1 MARPVGK
8 RGNEMSD
15 VALSAAVRSSL
26 LALQR
31 TTDLID
37 RTNNRLATGLR
48 VAGPVDD
55 PVAFFSSKALR
66 DRAFDFTERKGGID
80 QGISTVTAALDG
92 VESIDSLV
100 RQLKGI
106 ATSLKSATSSQFT
119 DLVSQFNNIRGQIG
133 DLANDAQFQGIN
145 LIDNTTESLTINFAN
160 NTTSLL
166 TIDAVN
172 LRQSGLLVDAMEIRA
187 DSKVSFTG
195 TVTSGVALNNTAAA
209 VATGSLS
216 NITAVSGFGGQF
228 VVTYNGTGATLTSTG
243 AEIVFSINTQYS
255 ITVAVGTGDDTIIT
269 QGQTLTLQLASFNA
283 AVLSAATAVGGSA
296 FSTGAL
302 VGVTGVFVGVISGLT
317 GATVATGDTF
327 ILAANTA
334 GAFQSGVDFIGAG
347 VVADIDD
354 IVVDLDAALGILR
367 SQAQKLG
374 SNVALLQTRLDFT
387 EQYTNTLE
395 EGADKLTLADLNEE
409 GANLLALQTRQQL
422 GISALAFAGQ
432 SEQGILSLFN

>member
-1 MARPVGK
+1 
-8 RGNEMSD
+8 MSD

-48 VAGPVDD
+48 VSGPVDD

-106 ATSLKSATSSQFT
+106 ATSLKSATTTQFT
-119 DLVSQFNNIRGQIG
+119 DLVSQFNEIRSQIG

-145 LIDNTTESLTINFAN
+145 LIDNTNESLTINFAN

-172 LRQSGLLVDAMEIRA
+172 LRQSGLSVDAMEIRA
-187 DSKVSFTG
+187 DSKISFTG
-195 TVTSGVALNNTAAA
+195 TVDSGIALNNTGAP
-209 VATGSLS
+209 VATGSFTTL
-216 NITAVSGFGGQF
+216 TAISEFGGQF
-228 VVTYNGTGATLTSTG
+228 VVTYNGTGASLSATG
-243 AEIVFSINTQYS
+243 AEIVFALNTQYS
-255 ITVAVGTGDDTIIT
+255 ITVAVGTSDSATVT

-283 AVLSAATAVGGSA
+283 AVLSAATAVAGST
-296 FSTGAL
+296 FSTGD
-302 VGVTGVFVGVISGLT
+302 VVITGVFVGVIGGLT
-317 GATVATGDTF
+317 QATVGTGDTF
-327 ILAANTA
+327 VLAANTA
-334 GAFQSGVDFIGAG
+334 GGFQSGVDFIAQG
-347 VVADIDD
+347 VVGDIDN
-354 IVVDLDAALGILR
+354 IVVDLDAALATLR
-367 SQAQKLG
+367 SEAQKLG